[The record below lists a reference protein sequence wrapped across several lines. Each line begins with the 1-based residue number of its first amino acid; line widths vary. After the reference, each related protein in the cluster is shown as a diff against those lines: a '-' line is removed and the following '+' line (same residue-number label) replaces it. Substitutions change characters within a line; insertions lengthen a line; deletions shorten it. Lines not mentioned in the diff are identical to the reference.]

1 MLLALWSAKIIRC
14 TDEEIRW
21 SGVARPWT
29 YENLFL
35 SIIMDEMLR
44 WRGTTRDGVVRAE
57 ARKYFSGWKLK
68 LCLVSCPFVDGG
80 KYQLV
85 KV

>member
-1 MLLALWSAKIIRC
+1 MLLSLWSAKIIRC

-21 SGVARPWT
+21 SGVARAWT

-35 SIIMDEMLR
+35 WMDEMLR
-44 WRGTTRDGVVRAE
+44 WRGTTSRW
-57 ARKYFSGWKLK
+57 SGKSWSPQILQRLEIKTS
-68 LCLVSCPFVDGG
+68 CLVSGPFVDGG

-85 KV
+85 KM

>member
-29 YENLFL
+29 CSYEW
-35 SIIMDEMLR
+35 MRCCDGGVPR
-44 WRGTTRDGVVRAE
+44 PDGVVRAE

-68 LCLVSCPFVDGG
+68 LYVSFPVLLSTG
-80 KYQLV
+80 V
-85 KV
+85 NSS